1 MSFLSAGSK
10 FNIGTDRS
18 ITITDNATGAVINFG
33 GRNNKFTWS
42 DKDKQVEG
50 NGIDDG
56 GRTYHRNIPGGIT
69 GEFTIERARGD
80 LSRFKNAMDAAF
92 FAGQGQAEFT
102 VVQKTDNSFDN
113 STDVVKLTHVVFHNY
128 KDGEWD
134 QANKV
139 MPSISF
145 SATEAIDL

>member
-1 MSFLSAGSK
+1 MSFISAGSK

-18 ITITDNATGAVINFG
+18 ITITDNTSGVTVNFG
-33 GRNNKFTWS
+33 GRLNKFTYS

-50 NGIDDG
+50 QGIDDG

-80 LSRFKNAMDAAF
+80 LARFKGALDTAF
-92 FAGQGQAEFT
+92 FAGGGQAEFT
-102 VVQKTDNSFDN
+102 VVQKTVNSFDN

-139 MPSISF
+139 LPSISF
-145 SATEAIDL
+145 SATEAINL